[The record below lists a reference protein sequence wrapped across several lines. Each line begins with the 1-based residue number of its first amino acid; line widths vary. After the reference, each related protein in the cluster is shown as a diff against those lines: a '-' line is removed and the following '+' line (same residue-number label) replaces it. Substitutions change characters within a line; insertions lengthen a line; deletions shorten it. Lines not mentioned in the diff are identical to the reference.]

1 MQPSFLCLAFTPVA
15 AGCMGGWLP
24 VIMGG
29 GGIGM
34 TGGGG
39 GTGWGGGGGA
49 PGIERGDGGTTMLGP
64 GG

>member
-1 MQPSFLCLAFTPVA
+1 
-15 AGCMGGWLP
+15 
-24 VIMGG
+24 
-29 GGIGM
+29 M